1 MPVQKAVLVPGLL
14 FALLSLPQE
23 LGDQDRQ
30 NPGPGDPYP
39 EDFVYDISGGG
50 QFRLADFKGRKAV
63 LIANHIVDDG
73 SVSWHADPF
82 KRLKELQA
90 KYKDRLA
97 IAVMPEQAHHRQQ
110 TRDLWEA
117 TAAAVRESL
126 NPGDAAADSASR
138 TGASGAPGPVWL
150 DQRRFPS
157 TSVRSDIAVRLVA
170 HRLNRQGVHHPP
182 GRAVI
187 SSLVGNTE
195 HMIFETEL
203 RPSVVS
209 ACSTFSSR
217 FRQWSCTMVCVS
229 P

>member
-90 KYKDRLA
+90 KRQVDRDHRHWDDEADEFDEAQELGA
-97 IAVMPEQAHHRQQ
+97 LPDQHHSTKEQSRSSQAFQSIVIMGQPGEGLTPPIGHENKIQTGSDSQPGQSAEAV
-110 TRDLWEA
+110 
-117 TAAAVRESL
+117 
-126 NPGDAAADSASR
+126 
-138 TGASGAPGPVWL
+138 
-150 DQRRFPS
+150 
-157 TSVRSDIAVRLVA
+157 VRSLPVA
-170 HRLNRQGVHHPP
+170 ESGHQHECGK
-182 GRAVI
+182 
-187 SSLVGNTE
+187 
-195 HMIFETEL
+195 
-203 RPSVVS
+203 
-209 ACSTFSSR
+209 
-217 FRQWSCTMVCVS
+217 
-229 P
+229 